1 MRRLRADSGCDS
13 LDIAAVWPASAS
25 LAGIEISELN
35 SAPKNEREREEQKET
50 L

>member
-1 MRRLRADSGCDS
+1 MRRLRGDSGCDS

-25 LAGIEISELN
+25 LGGLELPELN
-35 SAPKNEREREEQKET
+35 SPPKEQRDREAKKER